1 MVRTMN
7 QSSKIAIIA
16 LVVVVASLSGV
27 YLLQLGT
34 SEEVTDI
41 IWQRTGGFIG
51 LNEEMVIAAD
61 GSVSYTSDKFG
72 AAEIVLTEDEI
83 EELLNKA
90 DFITNGTYTAKQG
103 VADFYIYRLTLQTAS
118 GKRTVEWVDDWA
130 SRATLPNELTALQL
144 HLESVVER
152 AHQKTGAS
160 QNVEERVAGIAK
172 DFVVQAPTFK
182 FDGIT
187 ETLRVLGVVTREIFP
202 LQHVITIT
210 FDSRHA
216 GYGNRTGQVLAQV
229 ITPHTAEV
237 TVVNDN
243 VVSAILDDQW
253 DELKQELI
261 PTGEQQLTISGTI
274 SIGPLCPVEP
284 CPDPQ
289 PDIYSSREVILQP
302 EVGNAIHVKLSSDGS
317 FQAKVKAGTYT
328 VDLTDCIFLGCES
341 TLPITVIVEPST
353 VITVNIII
361 DTGIR

>member
-7 QSSKIAIIA
+7 QSNKIAIIV
-16 LVVVVASLSGV
+16 LVVGVASLSGV
-27 YLLQLGT
+27 YLLQLST
-34 SEEVTDI
+34 SEEVTNI
-41 IWQRTGGFIG
+41 IWQRIGGFIG
-51 LNEEMVIAAD
+51 LNEEMDMAAD

-72 AAEIVLTEDEI
+72 DAEIVLTEDEI
-83 EELLNKA
+83 EELLDKA
-90 DFITNGTYTAKQG
+90 DFITDRAYYAKQG
-103 VADFYIYRLTLQTAS
+103 VADFYNYRVTLQTAS
-118 GKRTVEWVDDWA
+118 GKSTVEWVNEWA
-130 SRATLPNELTALQL
+130 SKAALPNELTELQI
-144 HLESVVER
+144 HLENVVER

-160 QNVEERVAGIAK
+160 KNVEERVAGIAQ

-216 GYGNRTGQVLAQV
+216 DYGNRTGQVLAQV
-229 ITPHTAEV
+229 ITPHRAEV
-237 TVVNDN
+237 TVINDN

-253 DELKQELI
+253 DELKQEHI
-261 PTGEQQLTISGTI
+261 STNTQQGTISGTV

-284 CPDPQ
+284 CSDPP

-302 EVGNAIHVKLSSDGS
+302 EVGNPVHVKLSLLGI
-317 FQAKVKAGTYT
+317 FQAKVDAGTYT
-328 VDLTDCIFLGCES
+328 VDLTDCTFLGCER
-341 TLPITVIVEPST
+341 TLPTTIIVEPNAVT
-353 VITVNIII
+353 TINISI